1 MLNMASWKPPK
12 SPYDLI
18 QEHLYQDPWRVLV
31 ACIFCNLTRRH
42 TAEPLLWKFFKMYP
56 TPSAAMKANPPDL
69 ESFLKP
75 IGMSK
80 RRSLTLIRM
89 SKEYLDD
96 EWDEP
101 IELYGIGKYAN
112 DAWKIFCTENWKDV
126 QPNDH
131 ALTWYHEWALEN
143 VQQS

>member
-1 MLNMASWKPPK
+1 
-12 SPYDLI
+12 
-18 QEHLYQDPWRVLV
+18 
-31 ACIFCNLTRRH
+31 
-42 TAEPLLWKFFKMYP
+42 
-56 TPSAAMKANPPDL
+56 MKANPPDL